1 MLGGGTWSQQ
11 NKVLPGT
18 YINVSSAAAASSA
31 LSDRGYVA
39 MPIALDWGPEGEI
52 FTIKRD
58 DFIKNCRK
66 LLGYSY
72 SDKEMLPLR
81 ELFQYAQVVH
91 AYRLNSGGTK
101 AANTYGTAKYAGTV
115 GNKLSVVVSV
125 NVDEETKFDVGTYY
139 GSTLIEMQTVAS
151 AAELHDNDYINFKHD
166 ATLEETAKLP
176 LTGGANGEITV
187 EAYQNFLDKAESY
200 SYNVLGCPTNDATV
214 IGLFINFTERMRDK
228 VGAKLQTVIYN
239 AYGGVK
245 KADHEGI
252 IEVGSKVEDFDTTVA
267 GLGVYGLVYW
277 VSGVAATCAVNASNT
292 NRVYNGE
299 LTIAADYTQA
309 ELENSILEGWFMLHR
324 VGDEI
329 RVLEDINS
337 LTTLTDDKGALFQS
351 NQTIRVI
358 DQIAND
364 VAALFNTRY
373 LGLIPND
380 ADGRVSLWNDI
391 VKIHEELEAIRAIEN
406 FDSDSVVIAQGNSKK
421 SVVCSI
427 SGISIIN
434 AMSQLYM
441 NVIIE

>member
-39 MPIALDWGPEGEI
+39 MPIALDWGAEGEI
-52 FTIKRD
+52 FTVKRD

-115 GNKLSVVVSV
+115 GNKLSVVVSA

-139 GSTLIEMQTVAS
+139 GSTLIETQTVAS

-176 LTGGANGEITV
+176 LTGGANGEIAV

-228 VGAKLQTVIYN
+228 VGAKFQTVIYN

-252 IEVGSKVEDFDTTVA
+252 IEVGSKVADFDTTVA

-277 VSGVAATCAVNASNT
+277 VAGVAATCAVNASNT

-299 LTIAADYTQA
+299 LAIAADYTQA

-364 VAALFNTRY
+364 IAALFNTRY

-441 NVIIE
+441 NVVIE